1 MVFSNDEVQPL
12 QALASS
18 LSLPHSIV
26 QRVEIVL
33 ACGAAETY
41 TGTGH

>member
-18 LSLPHSIV
+18 LSLPHTIV
-26 QRVEIVL
+26 QRAEIVL
-33 ACGAAETY
+33 ASGKAENN